1 MASASTGGV
10 AAASAFCPVFWM
22 PRARPAQ
29 AEPAYSAMAVA
40 ASPLVLTAT
49 TPQTSRITTAAG
61 DLTAAAAASASR
73 ATPVVT
79 ARMRIGRIRLPVRS
93 DQ

>member
-10 AAASAFCPVFWM
+10 AAARAFWPVFWM
-22 PRARPAQ
+22 PSARPAQ

-49 TPQTSRITTAAG
+49 TPQTSRITTATGERSHCGAG
-61 DLTAAAAASASR
+61 QGQQRDR
-73 ATPVVT
+73 
-79 ARMRIGRIRLPVRS
+79 RW
-93 DQ
+93 